1 MECFYF
7 YSSNLLDLKC
17 GNIKGLIKLIFHIS
31 NLKSLQ
37 NMFKKVPHTYVIVFA
52 IVILSAILTWIIPG
66 GEYDRTVVNVNGTDR
81 SVIIQDSYHQVDN
94 SGQSWEVFSS
104 FFKGFVDK
112 ADIIMFILI
121 IGGAFWIMN
130 ASKSIDVGIYSFLEF
145 TKKLE
150 KNKFIRKI
158 GVNNIIL
165 TLIMLIFSIFGATFG
180 MSEETIAFTIIF
192 VPMAIKMG
200 YDSIVGVAI
209 CFVAAGLG
217 FAGALLNPFTIGI
230 AQGLSNLPLFSGIEY
245 RLFCWVVINIIGFA
259 FILRYAA
266 KVRKNPESSL
276 VYTDDNYWRKHH
288 ASDVENI
295 EYHTPVSAWVTY
307 IILLVGMLGFS
318 FYYPQST
325 LKIGN
330 SEMTTYVLP
339 FVTGLFALFGFLS
352 LRKSVHFFILNLLLF
367 TIIYLIVGVMG
378 YGWYIMEIST
388 LFFAM
393 GIFSGIAYSKSANDI
408 TKLFLEGVSDI
419 LSAAMIVGLAGGIL
433 IVLEEGQIID
443 SILYYISQSMNDFG
457 KIASVGMMYVIQNI
471 INVIIPSGSAKAAL
485 TMPMMSQFS
494 DLIGVSRQATVMA
507 FQFGDGFT
515 NMITPTSGV
524 LIGVL
529 GVAKIPYDK
538 WVKWLGGFMV
548 ILILLGFLLLIP
560 TVTME
565 LNGF

>member
-1 MECFYF
+1 
-7 YSSNLLDLKC
+7 
-17 GNIKGLIKLIFHIS
+17 
-31 NLKSLQ
+31 
-37 NMFKKVPHTYVIVFA
+37 MFKKVPHTYVIVFA
-52 IVILSAILTWIIPG
+52 IVVLSAILTWIIPG
-66 GEYDRTVVNVNGTDR
+66 GEYDRTTVNVNGTDR
-81 SVIIQDSYHQVDN
+81 SVIIQDSYHQVEN
-94 SGQSWEVFSS
+94 SGQSWQVFAS
-104 FFKGFVDK
+104 FFKGFIDK

-130 ASKSIDVGIYSFLEF
+130 ASKSIDVGIYSFLKF
-145 TKKLE
+145 TQKLE
-150 KNKFIRKI
+150 RNKLIRKI

-165 TLIMLIFSIFGATFG
+165 SLIMLIFSVFGATFG

-245 RLFCWVVINIIGFA
+245 RLFCWVIINLVGFT

-266 KVRKNPESSL
+266 KVHKTPEKSL
-276 VYTDDNYWRKHH
+276 VYTDDTYWRKHH
-288 ASDVENI
+288 DSNVENI
-295 EYHTPVSAWVTY
+295 KFYTPISAWVSY
-307 IILLVGMLGFS
+307 AIILIAMIAFS
-318 FYYPQST
+318 IYYPEST

-330 SEMTTYVLP
+330 SETTFNVLP
-339 FVTGLFALFGFLS
+339 IISGLFALLGFVS
-352 LRKSVHFFILNLLLF
+352 LRKSVHFFILNLLFF
-367 TIIYLIVGVMG
+367 TIIFLIVGVMG
-378 YGWYIMEIST
+378 YQWYIMEIST

-393 GIFSGIAYSKSANDI
+393 GIFSGIAYNKSANDI
-408 TKLFLEGVSDI
+408 TKLFLEGVNDI
-419 LSAAMIVGLAGGIL
+419 LSAALIVGLAGGIL
-433 IVLEEGQIID
+433 IILEEGQVID
-443 SILYYISQSMNDFG
+443 SILFYISKSMSNFG
-457 KIASVGMMYVIQNI
+457 KIASVGMMYFIQNV

-538 WVKWLGGFMV
+538 WVKWIGKFMI
-548 ILILLGFLLLIP
+548 ILIVLGFLLLIP
-560 TVTME
+560 TVTMD

>member
-1 MECFYF
+1 
-7 YSSNLLDLKC
+7 
-17 GNIKGLIKLIFHIS
+17 
-31 NLKSLQ
+31 
-37 NMFKKVPHTYVIVFA
+37 MFKKVPHTYVIVFA

-81 SVIIQDSYHQVDN
+81 SVIVQDSYHQVDN

-165 TLIMLIFSIFGATFG
+165 TLIMLIFSVFGATFG

-245 RLFCWVVINIIGFA
+245 RLFCWFVINIIGFT

-276 VYTDDNYWRKHH
+276 VYTDDHYWRKHH

-295 EYHTPVSAWVTY
+295 EYHTPLSAWVTY
-307 IILLVGMLGFS
+307 IILLVTMLTFS

-330 SEMTTYVLP
+330 SETTTYVLP
-339 FVTGLFALFGFLS
+339 FVTALFALFGFMS

-393 GIFSGIAYSKSANDI
+393 GIFSGIAYSSSANDI

-457 KIASVGMMYVIQNI
+457 KIASVGMMYIIQNI

-538 WVKWLGGFMV
+538 WVKWLGKFMIV
-548 ILILLGFLLLIP
+548 LILLGFLLLIP

>member
-1 MECFYF
+1 
-7 YSSNLLDLKC
+7 
-17 GNIKGLIKLIFHIS
+17 
-31 NLKSLQ
+31 
-37 NMFKKVPHTYVIVFA
+37 MFKKIPHTYVIVFA
-52 IVILSAILTWIIPG
+52 IVVLSAILTWIIPG
-66 GEYDRTVVNVNGTDR
+66 GEFDRTTVNVNGTDR
-81 SVIIQDSYHQVDN
+81 EVIVQGSYHQIE
-94 SGQSWEVFSS
+94 SQGQSWEIFSS

-112 ADIIMFILI
+112 ADIIMFILV

-130 ASKSIDVGIYSFLEF
+130 ASKSIDVGIYSFLKF

-150 KNKFIRKI
+150 KNRTIRKI

-165 TLIMLIFSIFGATFG
+165 TLIMLVFSAFGATFG
-180 MSEETIAFTIIF
+180 MSEETIAFVIIF
-192 VPMAIKMG
+192 VPMSIKMG
-200 YDSIVGVAI
+200 YDSIVGVCI

-245 RLFCWVVINIIGFA
+245 RLFCWVVINLIGFA
-259 FILRYAA
+259 FILKYAA
-266 KVRKNPESSL
+266 KIRKNPQASL
-276 VYTDDNYWRKHH
+276 VYTDDEYWRKHT
-288 ASDVENI
+288 DTNME
-295 EYHTPVSAWVTY
+295 ELEFYTPKSAWVTY
-307 IILLVGMLGFS
+307 FILLITMVVFS
-318 FYYPQST
+318 IHYPMST
-325 LKIGN
+325 LKVGN

-339 FVTGLFALFGFLS
+339 IVTGLFAILGFLS
-352 LRKSVHFFILNLLLF
+352 LRKSVHFYILNLLLF

-378 YGWYIMEIST
+378 YGWYIMEIAT

-393 GIFSGIAYSKSANDI
+393 GIFSGIAFNNTANEI
-408 TKLFLEGVSDI
+408 TNLFLEGSRDI

-433 IVLEEGQIID
+433 IVLEEGNVID

-457 KIASVGMMYVIQNI
+457 KMASVSIMYLIQNI

-538 WVKWLGGFMV
+538 WVKWIGGFMA
-548 ILILLGFLLLIP
+548 ILLILGLLLLIP

>member
-1 MECFYF
+1 
-7 YSSNLLDLKC
+7 
-17 GNIKGLIKLIFHIS
+17 
-31 NLKSLQ
+31 
-37 NMFKKVPHTYVIVFA
+37 MFKKVPHTYVIVFA

-81 SVIIQDSYHQVDN
+81 SVIVQDSYHQVEN
-94 SGQSWEVFSS
+94 SGQSWEVFAS

-245 RLFCWVVINIIGFA
+245 RLFCWFVINIIGFT

-266 KVRKNPESSL
+266 KVRKTPEKSL

-288 ASDVENI
+288 SSDVENI
-295 EYHTPVSAWVTY
+295 EFYTPVSAWVTY
-307 IILLVGMLGFS
+307 IIILAAMIGFS

-325 LKIGN
+325 LRIGN
-330 SEMTTYVLP
+330 SETTTYILP
-339 FVTGLFALFGFLS
+339 IVTALFALLGFLS

-367 TIIYLIVGVMG
+367 TIIFLIVGVMG
-378 YGWYIMEIST
+378 YGWYIMEIAT

-393 GIFSGIAYSKSANDI
+393 GIFSGIAYNKSANDI

-419 LSAAMIVGLAGGIL
+419 LSAALIVGLAGGIL

-443 SILYYISQSMNDFG
+443 SILFYISKSMNDFG
-457 KIASVGMMYVIQNI
+457 KIASVGMMYVIQNV
-471 INVIIPSGSAKAAL
+471 INIIIPSGSAKAAL

-538 WVKWLGGFMV
+538 WVKWIGGFMA